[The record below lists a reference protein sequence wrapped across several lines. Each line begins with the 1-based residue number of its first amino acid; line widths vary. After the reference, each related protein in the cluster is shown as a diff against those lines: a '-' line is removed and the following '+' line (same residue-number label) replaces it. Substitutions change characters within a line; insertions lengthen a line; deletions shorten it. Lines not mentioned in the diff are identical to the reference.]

1 MFLDDLTFKTVIDS
15 SPLVSIDLLIENSQ
29 GQFLL
34 GQRTNRPAQG
44 FWFVPGGRIRKD
56 ETLAAA
62 FARITLEEL
71 GIELAITDAE
81 LQGPYDH
88 FYTDSIFGES
98 VSTHYVAIAYH
109 MKLTAAT
116 EEQIELQQLP
126 VAQHHLYQWLS
137 PEALLGLPSAHKHT
151 KAYFG

>member
-1 MFLDDLTFKTVIDS
+1 MFLDDLTFKTVINS

-34 GQRTNRPAQG
+34 GQRTNKPAQG
-44 FWFVPGGRIRKD
+44 FWFVPGGRIRKA
-56 ETLAAA
+56 ESLADA
-62 FARITLEEL
+62 FARLTLEEL
-71 GIELAITDAE
+71 GMELSITDAK

-88 FYTDSIFGES
+88 FYTDSVFGDS
-98 VSTHYVAIAYH
+98 ISTHYVAIAYH
-109 MKLTAAT
+109 LKLTAA
-116 EEQIELQQLP
+116 IEAQLVSQQLP

-137 PEALLGLPSAHKHT
+137 PESLLAMQAVHEHT